1 MGAFWELYV
10 APLCLALPG
19 CFGFLE
25 KLYLVSLELWSYQLL
40 KNISYIM
47 NASFNTFRWFLPFG
61 SRQLSIF
68 WMIMTEEHKNF

>member
-1 MGAFWELYV
+1 M